1 MTITTTSSAAPAQ
14 PSTKTRTASAKAAR
28 QPAPRKATTA
38 PQKKTE
44 KAGRTAASR
53 QAAPEQAAKKIKR
66 VRDSFSMPRD
76 EYEVLGALKQRSA
89 KLGRPGKKS
98 ELLRAGLKLLAAL
111 NDKALLAALQALPAT
126 KAKAGTPKKG

>member
-1 MTITTTSSAAPAQ
+1 MGIPPTRDDWKAFLGTPAGNN
-14 PSTKTRTASAKAAR
+14 SCYFEESWDRVLYH
-28 QPAPRKATTA
+28 
-38 PQKKTE
+38 E
-44 KAGRTAASR
+44 ASR
-53 QAAPEQAAKKIKR
+53 VPLDPFSVDLREDLHKAAKKIKR
-66 VRDSFSMPRD
+66 VRDSFSMPRN

-126 KAKAGTPKKG
+126 RAKAGTPKKG

>member
-1 MTITTTSSAAPAQ
+1 MTTTTTSSATPAQ
-14 PSTKTRTASAKAAR
+14 PSPKTRTASAKAAH

-38 PQKKTE
+38 PQKKTV
-44 KAGRTAASR
+44 KTGRTATGR
-53 QAAPEQAAKKIKR
+53 EAAPEQAAKKIKR
-66 VRDSFSMPRD
+66 VRDSFSMPRN

>member
-1 MTITTTSSAAPAQ
+1 MTTTTTSSATPAQ
-14 PSTKTRTASAKAAR
+14 PSPKTRTASAKAAR
-28 QPAPRKATTA
+28 QPAPRKALTA
-38 PQKKTE
+38 PQKKTV
-44 KAGRTAASR
+44 KTGRTATGR
-53 QAAPEQAAKKIKR
+53 EAAPEQAAKKIKR
-66 VRDSFSMPRD
+66 VRDSFSMPRN